1 MLSSWGRLVYR
12 FRWLVAIVSLLSL
25 LPAAWLTIR
34 GGHLESVMNPTGSES
49 SLALQL
55 MKEQLL
61 PSLPS
66 FGLVFRSPTLHAT
79 DPVFRAAVERAI
91 APLRK
96 DPLVASLDTA
106 YKGDAI
112 RSQLVSQDGHAT
124 IVTVK
129 LKNRSASETELAMR
143 IYPEVRAKVHSHTL
157 EIAAFGEVVLNHAV
171 TRQAEQDAKN
181 AELRVLP
188 FVALL
193 LLFVFGSVPGAALPL
208 AVGLLAVTSGIA
220 GMLLLARVT
229 PVMVFAKNII
239 VMVGLGVAIDYSL
252 FLLSRFR
259 EEVRRHSVVEALAV
273 TLATTGRAVLFSGGT
288 VAVGLFGILFLRLGN
303 LGSIG
308 LAGAIVVTLS
318 VVYSM
323 TFLPALLA
331 ILGPRVDSLRLPFLA
346 RKADRGAGFW
356 QPLAN
361 VVMAHPWK
369 VIVPSALLLVLLG
382 LPFLHIRLGFDS
394 AAGLPRTAESR
405 RGMDLVRSG
414 FPKVDT
420 NPIVVIVRFP
430 KGFTPLTVDHVNHLY
445 ALSRWMAK
453 LPGVEGVKSIVD
465 LAPSLTRWEYVQM
478 LTPPM
483 PPLPEGIHL
492 ALKKMVGRDIVM
504 LVAETSLPA
513 GSAKALDLV
522 RTIRASHPPVGGELL
537 VAGESAFQLDF
548 VHAIE
553 ANAPRVIGLIVLI
566 TFFLLFLLLRSVL
579 LPLKAVLMNLL
590 SITASYGALVWFF
603 QYGHLASVLHF
614 TPGPIEPMVPIIMFC
629 ILFGLSMDYEVL
641 LLNRVHYEYER
652 SGDNTRAVARALERT
667 GRMITG
673 AAAIMALVL
682 FAFAFAQMTVVKA
695 MGIGMGI
702 SVVVDATIVRCL
714 LVPATMRLLGRWNWW
729 VPHLRLRG
737 RRPSDRKKWSVRLN
751 PAESGAER
759 SAVDCEP
766 FARGVAKTSKK
777 PPGSSPGTQACEDR
791 RSSCG

>member
-12 FRWLVAIVSLLSL
+12 FRWWIAIVSLLSL

-34 GGHLESVMNPTGSES
+34 GGHLESVMNPTGSQS
-49 SLALQL
+49 SRALLL
-55 MKEQLL
+55 MKEQLR

-66 FGLVFRSPTLHAT
+66 FGLVFRSPTLRAT
-79 DPVFRAAVERAI
+79 DPAFKAAVERAI

-96 DPLVASLDTA
+96 DPLVASIRTA
-106 YKGDAI
+106 YKGNAI
-112 RSQLVSQDGHAT
+112 PSRLLSQDGRAT

-129 LKNRSASETELAMR
+129 LKKRSASQTELAMQ
-143 IYPEVRAKVHSHTL
+143 IYPAVRAKVHSRTL
-157 EIAAFGEVVLNHAV
+157 EITAFGSVVLNHDV
-171 TRQAEQDAKN
+171 TRQAEKDARN
-181 AELRVLP
+181 AEIRVLP
-188 FVALL
+188 FAALL

-220 GMLLLARVT
+220 GMLVLARVT
-229 PVMVFAKNII
+229 PVMVFAKNIV

-259 EEVRRHSVVEALAV
+259 EEVRGRAVVEALA
-273 TLATTGRAVLFSGGT
+273 TTMTTTGRAVLFSGGT

-308 LAGAIVVTLS
+308 LAGAIVVTLA

-331 ILGPRVDSLRLPFLA
+331 ILGPRVDSFRLPFPA
-346 RKADRGAGFW
+346 KKAGGGAGFW
-356 QPLAN
+356 QPFAN
-361 VVMAHPWK
+361 LVMAHPWK

-382 LPFLHIRLGFDS
+382 LPFLHIRLGFDP
-394 AAGLPRTAESR
+394 AAGLPQTAESR
-405 RGMDLVRSG
+405 RGVELVRNG
-414 FPKVDT
+414 FAKVDT
-420 NPIVVIVRFP
+420 NPVVVIVRFP

-453 LPGVEGVKSIVD
+453 LPGVDGVRSIVD

-483 PPLPEGIHL
+483 PPLPKGIQL

-504 LVAETSLPA
+504 LVAKTSLPA
-513 GSAKALDLV
+513 DSAKAFGLV
-522 RTIRASHPPVGGELL
+522 RTIRALHPPVGGELL
-537 VAGESAFQLDF
+537 VTGESAFQLDF
-548 VHAIE
+548 IHTVR
-553 ANAPRVIGLIVLI
+553 ANTPRVIGLIVLV
-566 TFFLLFLLLRSVL
+566 TYLVLFLLLRSVL

-614 TPGPIEPMVPIIMFC
+614 TPGPIEPIIPILMFC

-641 LLNRVHYEYER
+641 LLNRVQYEYEK
-652 SGDNTRAVARALERT
+652 SCDNTRAVARALERT

-682 FAFAFAQMTVVKA
+682 FAFGFANMTVVKA

-702 SVVVDATIVRCL
+702 SIVVDATIVRCL

-729 VPHLRLRG
+729 APHLALR
-737 RRPSDRKKWSVRLN
+737 RRRQSCRKKWSVPLN
-751 PAESGAER
+751 PTDSGGNPES
-759 SAVDCEP
+759 
-766 FARGVAKTSKK
+766 
-777 PPGSSPGTQACEDR
+777 
-791 RSSCG
+791 